1 MLLGRTFTSRAI
13 HPFFEFQYT
22 AIAFS
27 HSLLLQLS
35 EEIRHTYFYQ
45 VKPLANFTVLHSPS
59 TFLKTDSIK
68 GKPVLN
74 NLGSVRIS
82 VWIYD
87 CNITD
92 IFISF
97 QEDPTARSV
106 IWPTFSKY
114 CLIHKDAMPVVEHNP
129 TYRQGGG
136 EFLLPA
142 NFYPENQNDSLQICF
157 SNLNSS
163 NCF

>member
-74 NLGSVRIS
+74 NLGSGKNFSMNIWLQHNRYFYFFPGRSYCKKCDMAHIFKILPNSQGCNACGWTQPHIQTRWRWIS
-82 VWIYD
+82 TP
-87 CNITD
+87 C
-92 IFISF
+92 
-97 QEDPTARSV
+97 
-106 IWPTFSKY
+106 K
-114 CLIHKDAMPVVEHNP
+114 
-129 TYRQGGG
+129 
-136 EFLLPA
+136 FLSRKPEWFFA
-142 NFYPENQNDSLQICF
+142 NLLLKS
-157 SNLNSS
+157 
-163 NCF
+163 